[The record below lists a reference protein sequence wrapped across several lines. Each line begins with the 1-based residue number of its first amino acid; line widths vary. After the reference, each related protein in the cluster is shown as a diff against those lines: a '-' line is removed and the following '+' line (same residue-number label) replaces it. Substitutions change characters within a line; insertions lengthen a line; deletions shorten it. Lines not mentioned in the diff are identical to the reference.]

1 MIRACGVGIV
11 KNHQMCVSKRVLSR
25 CYIWSMGARLEAED
39 WERRVQ
45 GLQKGTPSHR
55 KRGAR
60 RGGEMNVSNS
70 PEAGRGALGW
80 DRNTRRR
87 RAEEDT
93 MTAGTD
99 GWGERGGLR
108 WDEEP
113 RLTPPLWPLGGASAL
128 DLSVKWRSRVRFHP
142 ASGQNHCGAFQVN
155 LRSSLHPRRCW
166 FHWCGA
172 TYASVWIKCSWVF

>member
-11 KNHQMCVSKRVLSR
+11 KNHQMCVSKTVLSR

-45 GLQKGTPSHR
+45 RLQKGTPSHR

-80 DRNTRRR
+80 DRNTRRG

-142 ASGQNHCGAFQVN
+142 ACRSESLRSLSSKPA
-155 LRSSLHPRRCW
+155 LRSSSPEMLISLV
-166 FHWCGA
+166 WCDLC
-172 TYASVWIKCSWVF
+172 KCVN